1 MYKNKLNIIENT
13 KNLLKFSKY
22 TWILLGIISLAITIR
37 FYYFPF
43 EVPLSS
49 DALYYFWYS
58 SDIFQIGKLPNDW
71 TPTNNGWPIFVSLF
85 FNISDSK
92 DVLELMQIQ
101 KLLSVVSSILIIIPV
116 YFLCKKFVTRKFA
129 IIGAS
134 LVAFDPRL
142 MINSFLGVTDPIYLL
157 LITSSLVLF
166 IYSNK
171 KLVYF
176 SFVLVSLATIIR
188 AEGLIFLLV
197 LSVMFFI
204 RHRKENWKI
213 FVKYLILLG
222 IFILIILPISI
233 YRVEVIGD
241 DGIFMRSVNSGNRL
255 VSDFTNSDL
264 VDNNSGII
272 NGLEIFVKYLIWI
285 MIPNFIIFIPLG
297 IFLIFKTR
305 NFEKNTII
313 LSLGIMSIPAL
324 YAYSVPALDTR
335 YLYTLLPMFSVLA
348 VLSIDRIIGKINK
361 SNIII
366 VIIISAIIISSV
378 LFYDYKKIDY
388 EHERESF
395 EIMNEIFIMI
405 DGVNELSPESKYLTT
420 SQTINQWPKSYSEI
434 EFNIEI
440 ISYENENNLQDWILK
455 SKDKGLTHILIDN
468 NKQRPDFLKEIFF
481 EETKY
486 TYLTKIYDSK
496 NQGFEYQLKVFEI
509 NYKLFESLKDNID
522 TG

>member
-1 MYKNKLNIIENT
+1 MTKNKINIIKNT
-13 KNLLKFSKY
+13 KNSLKFSKY
-22 TWILLGIISLAITIR
+22 MWILLGIISLASIIR

-43 EVPLSS
+43 EVPLTS

-58 SDIFQIGKLPNDW
+58 SDIFQIEKLPDNW
-71 TPTNNGWPIFVSLF
+71 SPANNGWPIFVSLF
-85 FNISDSK
+85 FNIFDSK
-92 DVLELMQIQ
+92 DVFTLMQIQ
-101 KLLSVVSSILIIIPV
+101 RLLSVITSILIIIPV
-116 YFLCKKFVTRKFA
+116 YFLCKKFVARKFA

-142 MINSFLGVTDPIYLL
+142 IINSFLGVTDPLYLL

-166 IYSNK
+166 LYSDK
-171 KLVYF
+171 KLIYF
-176 SFVLVSLATIIR
+176 SFVLLSLATIIR

-204 RHRKENWKI
+204 RYRKYNWKI
-213 FVKYLILLG
+213 FGKYLILLL

-233 YRVEVIGD
+233 YRVDVIGN
-241 DGIFMRSVNSGNRL
+241 DGIFMRIVNIGNQL
-255 VSDFTNSDL
+255 VSDFTNNNSVED
-264 VDNNSGII
+264 NSGIV
-272 NGLEIFVKYLIWI
+272 NGLKTFVKYLIWV

-324 YAYSVPALDTR
+324 YAYTVPALDTR
-335 YLYTLLPMFSVLA
+335 YLYTLFPMFSVLS
-348 VLSIDRIIGKINK
+348 VLAINRIIGKINR

-395 EIMNEIFIMI
+395 EIMNEISIMV
-405 DGVNELSPESKYLTT
+405 DGVNRLSSESKYLST

-440 ISYENENNLQDWILK
+440 ILYQNENNLQEWISK

-468 NKQRPDFLKEIFF
+468 NKQQPDFLKEIFF

-496 NQGFEYQLKVFEI
+496 NQGFEYQVKVFEI
-509 NYKLFESLKDNID
+509 NYELFESLKDNIH
-522 TG
+522 T